1 MSENLQYRKVT
12 ALEYTLGKGEMKIFI
27 AGIDDVYYSTLD
39 SIDIPS
45 VMSELNQIEI
55 QNNVIKFEFS
65 KPIICNV
72 HSGRYFSSMACGA
85 KLDGKDENL
94 IVEKLGSLESALG
107 SVWKESVKKRREE
120 KEKSNDDISY
130 E

>member
-27 AGIDDVYYSTLD
+27 AGINDTYYSTLD

-55 QNNVIKFEFS
+55 QNNVVKFEFS

-72 HSGRYFSSMACGA
+72 HSGRYFSSMVCGA
-85 KLDGKDENL
+85 KLEGTDENL
-94 IVEKLGSLESALG
+94 VVEKLGSLESTLG
-107 SVWKESVKKRREE
+107 PVWKESVKKRREE
-120 KEKSNDDISY
+120 KSNDDVSY